1 MGVRMAKARKMVS
14 LNIEEASGVDHP
26 AHLHE
31 GWLVIKSDNLTG
43 MDDLLSDLNKQDNN
57 SDESLY
63 QKGTEE
69 ETMAQDD
76 TQKSMHDEE
85 DKKKNMHEDEK
96 KKNMHEDEDKKKMS
110 YDDMMKK
117 IADLEEELDK
127 ANKKLAKMMKPEDD
141 EMKKEDITSLIK
153 SAPEPIR
160 EMLESMEKSAKEA
173 QTRVAEIELVLKSE
187 RIARADEEAVEKAK
201 AWKFLGLDA
210 EKIGPALRQLAEVNS
225 DLAKSVEEALS
236 SVNAQA
242 ESANIFAEIGKSANP
257 ATGNAYDQLTSLAK
271 SVTETK
277 KGVTFEQAFSNAVIA
292 NPDLYSQ
299 YLTEKGA
306 N

>member
-1 MGVRMAKARKMVS
+1 MSKAKKMVS
-14 LNIEEASGVDHP
+14 LNIEETSGVDHP

-43 MDDLLSDLNKQDNN
+43 MDDLLSDLNKQNN
-57 SDESLY
+57 QSDESLY

-69 ETMAQDD
+69 EPMAQDE
-76 TQKSMHDEE
+76 TQDVIDKAMHE
-85 DKKKNMHEDEK
+85 DKKEKNM
-96 KKNMHEDEDKKKMS
+96 NMEEDKKKMS
-110 YDDMMKK
+110 YDDMKKK
-117 IADLEEELDK
+117 IAELEDELDK
-127 ANKKLAKMMKPEDD
+127 AKKKLAKTKEKDE

-153 SAPEPIR
+153 EAPEPIR
-160 EMLESMEKSAKEA
+160 QMLETMEKSANEA
-173 QTRVAEIELVLKSE
+173 KIRVAEIEEVLKSE
-187 RIARADEEAVEKAK
+187 RIARANEESIEKAK

-210 EKIGPALRQLAEVNS
+210 NKVGPALRQLAEVDA

-271 SVTETK
+271 SASENK
-277 KGVTFEQAFSNAVIA
+277 SMTFEQAFSEAVLA
-292 NPDLYSQ
+292 NPDLYNQ
-299 YLTEKGA
+299 YLSERGA
-306 N
+306 

>member
-1 MGVRMAKARKMVS
+1 
-14 LNIEEASGVDHP
+14 
-26 AHLHE
+26 
-31 GWLVIKSDNLTG
+31 

-69 ETMAQDD
+69 ETMAQDETQKSVHEDD
-76 TQKSMHDEE
+76 TQKSMR
-85 DKKKNMHEDEK
+85 EDEK
-96 KKNMHEDEDKKKMS
+96 KKNMYEDEDKKKMS

-242 ESANIFAEIGKSANP
+242 ESANIFAEIGKSVNP
-257 ATGNAYDQLTSLAK
+257 ASGSAYDQLTSLAK

-277 KGVTFEQAFSNAVIA
+277 KGVTFEQAFSSAVIA

-306 N
+306 K

>member
-1 MGVRMAKARKMVS
+1 MAKARKMVS

-43 MDDLLSDLNKQDNN
+43 MDDLLSDLNKEENK
-57 SDESLY
+57 SDESLF

-69 ETMAQDD
+69 APM
-76 TQKSMHDEE
+76 EE
-85 DKKKNMHEDEK
+85 NTDVIDKAKMMPEDEK
-96 KKNMHEDEDKKKMS
+96 EKAMNNEEDKKKMS
-110 YDDMMKK
+110 YDDMMRK
-117 IADLEEELDK
+117 IAKLEEELDK
-127 ANKKLAKMMKPEDD
+127 ANKKLAKMMKPEDE

-173 QTRVAEIELVLKSE
+173 QTRVAEIEAVLKSE

-210 EKIGPALRQLAEVNS
+210 EKIGPALRQLAEVDSN
-225 DLAKSVEEALS
+225 LAKSVEEALS

-271 SVTETK
+271 SATENK
-277 KGVTFEQAFSNAVIA
+277 NGLTFEQAFSEAVLS
-292 NPDLYSQ
+292 NPDLYNQ
-299 YLTEKGA
+299 YLSERGA
-306 N
+306 